1 LWQAA
6 DPESKQSV
14 SHCAIGKD
22 LRPVYT
28 AVNAELAAVRFEE
41 LTSDTSTIARQGIE
55 VEVQCLE
62 EGVGLPR
69 PFPSTLPVRGAAR
82 PARLF

>member
-1 LWQAA
+1 L
-6 DPESKQSV
+6 V

-41 LTSDTSTIARQGIE
+41 LTSDTSTIARQGIA
-55 VEVQCLE
+55 VEVRLE